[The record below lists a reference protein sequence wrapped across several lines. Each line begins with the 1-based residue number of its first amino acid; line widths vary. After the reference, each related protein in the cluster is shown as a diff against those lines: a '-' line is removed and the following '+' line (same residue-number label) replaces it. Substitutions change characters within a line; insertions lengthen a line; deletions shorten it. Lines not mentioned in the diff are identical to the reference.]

1 VHSANKTLLNFI
13 AKEMTVD
20 VNVLSPFVKDQ
31 IGSNMQSNFA
41 ITKKESRLRMN
52 KRSWNDTRLLQRT
65 EKELIVSW
73 ISIR

>member
-41 ITKKESRLRMN
+41 ITKKESRLRM
-52 KRSWNDTRLLQRT
+52 KYSEIL
-65 EKELIVSW
+65 K
-73 ISIR
+73 